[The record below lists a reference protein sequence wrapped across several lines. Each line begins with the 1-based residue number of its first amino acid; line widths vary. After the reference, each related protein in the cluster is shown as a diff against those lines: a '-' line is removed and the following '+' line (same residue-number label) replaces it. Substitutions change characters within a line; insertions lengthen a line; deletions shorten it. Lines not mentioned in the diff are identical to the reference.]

1 MNQGIL
7 EMTRFK
13 SNFLANTSHEL
24 RTPLNSIIGF
34 LHLIKDGLYNNT
46 AEHDEFVQHALN
58 SAQHLLTLINDLLDI
73 AKIQAEEKLEDK
85 ETVQLLGIFQKAHAV
100 MHMPSLP
107 QEIHPDI
114 HTPEGAYPADR

>member
-46 AEHDEFVQHALN
+46 AEHNEFVQHALD

-73 AKIQAEEKLEDK
+73 AKIEAGEKVGENSIVPPAGGLP
-85 ETVQLLGIFQKAHAV
+85 ETPLLIARDAPPNSFK
-100 MHMPSLP
+100 
-107 QEIHPDI
+107 
-114 HTPEGAYPADR
+114 